1 MARDTVIVPGE
12 RELDTVDINVN
23 VGPQHPATHGVFRM
37 VITVDGEVVTDLDP
51 VIGYMHRGNEKLPEN
66 CDFRQVIG
74 YHDRTDYLAQ
84 FNTEHCWVEAIEK
97 MTGFEPTER
106 SQYIRV
112 ILAEL
117 NRITSHLMFFG
128 AFGTD
133 VGFFGTSFM
142 YAFRDREYIQELF
155 EEVTGERMMY
165 NYFRAGGVGWDVP
178 DNFRERCDDMI
189 KHIKKGI
196 ADLEGLLMT
205 NEVVLMRC
213 RGLSPTTPEQA
224 INWGLSGPLL
234 RSTGLAH
241 DIRRAEPYSIYDRF
255 EFDIPVGTTGD
266 VFDRLIV
273 RMQEMKES
281 VRIIEQ
287 ALAQMPEGP
296 IMREGMKRI
305 LRVPAGECY
314 MRVESPRGEY
324 GVYVVATGT
333 DKPYR
338 HKVRGASFCNISA
351 LREMSV
357 GHYVSDVIVIL
368 GSTDIVLCEVDR

>member
-1 MARDTVIVPGE
+1 MARETLIPAE
-12 RELDTVDINVN
+12 RDLDTIDIDVN

-37 VITVDGEVVTDLDP
+37 VITVDGEVVRDLDP

-84 FNTEHCWVEAIEK
+84 FNTEHCWVEAVEK
-97 MTGFEPTER
+97 LGGIVPTER

-133 VGFFGTSFM
+133 AGLFGTSFM
-142 YAFRDREYIQELF
+142 YAFRDREYVQEFF
-155 EEVTGERMMY
+155 EEITGERMMY
-165 NYFRAGGVGWDVP
+165 NYYRPGGVAWDVP
-178 DNFRERCDDMI
+178 ENFKERCNQILDRI
-189 KHIKKGI
+189 RSGI
-196 ADLEGLLMT
+196 SDLEGLMIG
-205 NEVVLMRC
+205 NEVVLARC
-213 RGLSPTTPEQA
+213 RNLSPMTPEQA

-255 EFDIPVGTTGD
+255 EFDIPTGTTGD
-266 VFDRLIV
+266 VYDRLLVRLKEMTESIRIV
-273 RMQEMKES
+273 
-281 VRIIEQ
+281 EQ
-287 ALAQMPEGP
+287 ALEKMPEGP
-296 IMREGMKRI
+296 IMAEGMKRI
-305 LRVPAGECY
+305 LRVPAGEVY

-324 GVYVVATGT
+324 GVYVVSTGV

-357 GHYVSDVIVIL
+357 GHFVADVILIL

>member
-1 MARDTVIVPGE
+1 MARETLIPSE
-12 RELDTVDINVN
+12 RDLDTIDIDVN

-37 VITVDGEVVTDLDP
+37 VLTVDGEVVRDLDP

-74 YHDRTDYLAQ
+74 YHDRIDYLAQ
-84 FNTEHCWVEAIEK
+84 FNTEHCYVEAVEK
-97 MTGFEPTER
+97 LGGIVPTER

-112 ILAEL
+112 ILSEL
-117 NRITSHLMFFG
+117 NRITSHLMFIG

-133 VGFFGTSFM
+133 AGLFGTSFM
-142 YAFRDREYIQELF
+142 YAFRDREYVQEF
-155 EEVTGERMMY
+155 YEEITGERMMY
-165 NYFRAGGVGWDVP
+165 NYFRPGGVAWDVP
-178 DNFRERCDDMI
+178 ENFKERCRQILDRI
-189 KHIKKGI
+189 RKGI
-196 ADLEGLLMT
+196 GDLEGLMVG
-205 NEVVLMRC
+205 NEVIMARC
-213 RGLSPTTPEQA
+213 KGLSPMTPAQA

-234 RSTGLAH
+234 RATGLAH

-266 VFDRLIV
+266 VYDRLMV
-273 RMQEMKES
+273 RMLELSQS

-287 ALAQMPEGP
+287 ALDQMPEGP
-296 IMREGMKRI
+296 IMAAGMKRI
-305 LRVPAGECY
+305 LRVPAGEVY

-324 GVYVVATGT
+324 GVYMVSTGV

-357 GHYVSDVIVIL
+357 GHFVADVIMIL

>member
-1 MARDTVIVPGE
+1 MARETLIPSE
-12 RELDTVDINVN
+12 RDLDTIDIDVN

-37 VITVDGEVVTDLDP
+37 VLTVDGEVVRDLDP

-74 YHDRTDYLAQ
+74 YHDRIDYLAQ
-84 FNTEHCWVEAIEK
+84 FNTEHCYVEAVEK
-97 MTGFEPTER
+97 LGGIVPTER

-117 NRITSHLMFFG
+117 NRITSHLMFIG

-133 VGFFGTSFM
+133 AGLFGTSFM
-142 YAFRDREYIQELF
+142 YAFRDREYVQEF
-155 EEVTGERMMY
+155 YEEITGERMMY
-165 NYFRAGGVGWDVP
+165 NYFRPGGVAWDVP
-178 DNFRERCDDMI
+178 ENFKERCRQILDRI
-189 KHIKKGI
+189 RKGI
-196 ADLEGLLMT
+196 GDLEGLMVG
-205 NEVVLMRC
+205 NEVIMARC
-213 RGLSPTTPEQA
+213 KGLSPMTPAQA

-234 RSTGLAH
+234 RATGLAH

-266 VFDRLIV
+266 VYDRLMV
-273 RMQEMKES
+273 RMLELSQS

-287 ALAQMPEGP
+287 ALDQMPEGP
-296 IMREGMKRI
+296 IMAAGMKRI
-305 LRVPAGECY
+305 LRVPAGEVY

-324 GVYVVATGT
+324 GVYMVSTGV

-357 GHYVSDVIVIL
+357 GHFVADVIMIL